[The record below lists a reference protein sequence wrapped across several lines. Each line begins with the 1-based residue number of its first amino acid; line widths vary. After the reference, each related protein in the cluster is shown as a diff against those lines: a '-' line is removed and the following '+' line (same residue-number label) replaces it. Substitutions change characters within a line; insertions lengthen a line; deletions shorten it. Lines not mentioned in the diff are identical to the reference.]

1 MVSAA
6 ARRASWASIRDRWRP
21 VTIAALIALGGLG
34 PTAPRP
40 VMACER
46 GVAVGGSTLVQL
58 TAVNVQR
65 QDEGLTVVLRTGRTP
80 RYAAMVLDGPPRIVI
95 DLEAARYAWCGP
107 LTTNHDPIRQVRG
120 SQWKPGTARVVV
132 ELSRPVGYSIE
143 ERPDGLL
150 LRLTSVGEHPAVEA
164 APSPTTGESARVA
177 QGTSSPVSEGEA
189 AESAQASSSAA
200 AEG

>member
-6 ARRASWASIRDRWRP
+6 ARRARWASIRDRWRP
-21 VTIAALIALGGLG
+21 VTTAALIALGGLG

-46 GVAVGGSTLVQL
+46 GVAVGASTLVQL

-95 DLEAARYAWCGP
+95 DLHAASYASCGP
-107 LTTNHDPIRQVRG
+107 LTTNHDPNRNDR
-120 SQWKPGTARVVV
+120 STPWKPDTT
-132 ELSRPVGYSIE
+132 E
-143 ERPDGLL
+143 
-150 LRLTSVGEHPAVEA
+150 AVLE
-164 APSPTTGESARVA
+164 
-177 QGTSSPVSEGEA
+177 
-189 AESAQASSSAA
+189 
-200 AEG
+200 